1 MSLTFLSSHS
11 CKLRSILPCKLYHM
25 IKHLCKTQE
34 FMINVKSEENVQN
47 TRKPEYYI
55 YIHKS
60 PCSSLYTYWHSRRCD
75 MFHSHDLRKNLNSS
89 EVVHLCT
96 RSCFLSMNS
105 NSYFF
110 LDCYICSSAHF
121 IYLLQHHLYHV
132 FISKFRKING
142 IW

>member
-1 MSLTFLSSHS
+1 
-11 CKLRSILPCKLYHM
+11 M
-25 IKHLCKTQE
+25 IKHLCTTQE
-34 FMINVKSEENVQN
+34 FMINVKLEENVEN

-96 RSCFLSMNS
+96 RSCILSMNS

-110 LDCYICSSAHF
+110 LDCYICSSTHF
-121 IYLLQHHLYHV
+121 ISCCSIVQIMFYH
-132 FISKFRKING
+132 IKIQKNKRNL
-142 IW
+142 INIINSSD